1 MDSNNQ
7 DSSQEENPIP
17 IKNKSFIWALIPK
30 GDYFFT
36 PIILCINISVF
47 ILMIIT
53 GVSAFI
59 PSANSLITW
68 GANYR
73 PLTMGAEPWRLF
85 TSMFLHFGI
94 IHLAANMFALF
105 SIGKMLEPFI
115 GRWRF
120 FILYLLAGLGG
131 NAVSLWWHQNDPS
144 VSAGASGAIFGL
156 FGVLTALL
164 TTNLIDATVRK
175 SLMKSMATA
184 ITLNLLI
191 GLYAGIDNSAHLG
204 GLLTGAMGGWL
215 CYFDLKSFYE
225 NQSRKYTG
233 LLLTAL
239 VTIGIVVFFW
249 MIIPNNLPITKNEV
263 LFEHYTIE
271 EKNSID
277 FIDKID
283 SSTTAEQ
290 IQNKAVIPWQHNL
303 TIVDSI
309 KQNGLNEDGEMYFN
323 QLRIY
328 TLLRLKGADEYFRAA
343 KEKRM
348 DLRDSARKSMTK
360 ADETILDL
368 QEKIE

>member
-7 DSSQEENPIP
+7 DSSQEENPNP
-17 IKNKSFIWALIPK
+17 IKSKSFIWALIPK

-175 SLMKSMATA
+175 SLMKNMATA

-249 MIIPNNLPITKNEV
+249 MIIPNNLPNTKNEV

-343 KEKRM
+343 KENRM